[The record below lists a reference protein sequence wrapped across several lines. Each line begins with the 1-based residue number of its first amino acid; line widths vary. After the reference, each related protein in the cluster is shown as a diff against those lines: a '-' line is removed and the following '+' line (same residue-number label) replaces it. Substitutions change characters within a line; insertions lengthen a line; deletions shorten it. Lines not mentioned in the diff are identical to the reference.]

1 MDDSWMRL
9 VWALPMVLLLGLG
22 IILILWR
29 LLGAT
34 SLQHKAPRLAVLE
47 SLAVGE
53 ATTLHLIVAD
63 GRTAVLVETSG
74 HGSHLEQMPATQRPL
89 NATRLGWPLR

>member
-9 VWALPMVLLLGLG
+9 AWALPMVLLLGLG
-22 IILILWR
+22 IILILRR

-34 SLQHKAPRLAVLE
+34 SLQHKASQLAVLE

-53 ATTLHLIVAD
+53 ATTLHLIVAN
-63 GRTAVLVETSG
+63 GQTAVLVETRG
-74 HGSHLEQMPATQRPL
+74 HASHLEQMPAAQGPL